1 MHIQKKLTTVSQ
13 GSYFP
18 FPCQEKCHSTK
29 CHKFNIYGSVQACN
43 LSPLLFNI
51 YIEQVI
57 NECKEYCPEIKV
69 NGMRIQML
77 RFADDIAIIA
87 QDEIN
92 LKRALERSDDILK
105 SNYRMKINRI
115 KTEAIVCSRF
125 WNY

>member
-1 MHIQKKLTTVSQ
+1 LHIQKKLTTVSQ

-87 QDEIN
+87 QDDMAIIA
-92 LKRALERSDDILK
+92 KDD
-105 SNYRMKINRI
+105 M
-115 KTEAIVCSRF
+115 AIIAQDDMAIIAQDDMAIIA
-125 WNY
+125 